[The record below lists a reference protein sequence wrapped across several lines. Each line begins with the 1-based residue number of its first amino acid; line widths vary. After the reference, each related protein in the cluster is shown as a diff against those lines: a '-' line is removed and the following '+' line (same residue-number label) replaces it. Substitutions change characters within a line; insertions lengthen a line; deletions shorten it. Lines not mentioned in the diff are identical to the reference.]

1 MASTI
6 YYHADCLDG
15 FGAAFAAWRHFGDAA
30 TYRPLHHGERWLADE
45 IRGRDVYILDFSF
58 TPEILGEMAEL
69 AASVTQLDHHASA
82 MRHWAGQLQGQTGGM
97 QRYHDAARALDIRF
111 HMEQSGARLAWE
123 HFHGEQAMPLLL
135 QHIED
140 QDLWRFALAH
150 TRAFC
155 RQLRLQPFDFSGW
168 QTLVAAT
175 TDANTARYREM
186 VLQGEAIDQ
195 FFRIESA
202 RLADSQLL
210 CRARLRGE
218 PVDAVQA
225 RRHGQEIISDASGTW
240 LVCEGVAVNANGL
253 FASELGN
260 LLAEKSGSFG
270 MIWQISADGD
280 AKISLRSN
288 GDYDVAA
295 IAVRYG
301 GGGHRNAAGFRLP
314 AGQFLAE
321 VLDLVPRKGLEPPR
335 IATPEPK
342 SGASTNFATWAGGA
356 HSNTEQD

>member
-1 MASTI
+1 MPSTI

-15 FGAAFAAWRHFGDAA
+15 FGAAFAAWRRFGDSAF
-30 TYRPLHHGERWLADE
+30 YRPLHHGDPWLADE

-58 TPEILGEMAEL
+58 TPDILGEMSTL
-69 AASVTQLDHHASA
+69 AASVSQLDHHASA
-82 MRHWAGQLQGQTGGM
+82 MQHWAGQLQAQASGM
-97 QRYHDAARALDIRF
+97 QRYHDAARALDVRF
-111 HMEQSGARLAWE
+111 HMAQSGARLAWE
-123 HFHGEQAMPLLL
+123 HFHDDLPMPLLL

-140 QDLWRFALAH
+140 QDLWRFSLAD
-150 TRAFC
+150 TRAVC

-168 QTLVAAT
+168 QALVEAT
-175 TDANTARYREM
+175 ENTGTPRYREM
-186 VLQGEAIDQ
+186 VLRGEAIDQ

-225 RRHGQEIISDASGTW
+225 LRHGQEIISDAAGSW
-240 LVCEGVAVNANGL
+240 LACTGLAINANGL

-314 AGQFLAE
+314 AGQFLEE
-321 VLDLVPRKGLEPPR
+321 VLGLVPRKGLEPPR

-356 HSNTEQD
+356 HSNTEHE

>member
-15 FGAAFAAWRHFGDAA
+15 FGAAFAAWRHFGDTA

-45 IRGRDVYILDFSF
+45 IRGRDAYILDFSF

-69 AASVTQLDHHASA
+69 ATSVTQLDHHASA
-82 MRHWAGQLQGQTGGM
+82 MQHWAGQLQEQAGGM
-97 QRYHDAARALDIRF
+97 KRYHDAARALDVRF
-111 HMEQSGARLAWE
+111 HMEQSGTRLAWE
-123 HFHGEQAMPLLL
+123 HFHGEQPMPLLL

-140 QDLWRFALAH
+140 QDLWRFALPH
-150 TRAFC
+150 TRAVC
-155 RQLRLQPFDFSGW
+155 RQLRLQPFDFSIW
-168 QTLVAAT
+168 QTQVEAT
-175 TDANTARYREM
+175 VSTDTQRYREL
-186 VLQGEAIDQ
+186 VLQGEAVDH
-195 FFRIESA
+195 FFRIECA

-225 RRHGQEIISDASGTW
+225 LRHGQEVISGASGSW
-240 LVCEGVAVNANGL
+240 LACTGLAVNANGL

-314 AGQFLAE
+314 AGQFLEEALG
-321 VLDLVPRKGLEPPR
+321 VTTKTLHY
-335 IATPEPK
+335 I
-342 SGASTNFATWAGGA
+342 
-356 HSNTEQD
+356 

>member
-1 MASTI
+1 MPSTI
-6 YYHADCLDG
+6 YYHADCIDG

-30 TYRPLHHGERWLADE
+30 IYRPLHHGESWLADE
-45 IRGRDVYILDFSF
+45 IRDRDVYILDFSF
-58 TPEILGEMAEL
+58 TPETLGEMATL

-82 MRHWAGQLQGQTGGM
+82 MQHWAGQLQEQAGGM
-97 QRYHDAARALDIRF
+97 QRYHDATRALDIRF
-111 HMEQSGARLAWE
+111 HMDQSGARLAWE

-135 QHIED
+135 QHVED
-140 QDLWRFALAH
+140 QDLWRFALPH
-150 TRAFC
+150 TRAVC
-155 RQLRLQPFDFSGW
+155 RQLRLQAFDFSGW
-168 QTLVAAT
+168 QALVEAT
-175 TDANTARYREM
+175 ANTDSKRYREL
-186 VLQGEAIDQ
+186 VLQGEAINH
-195 FFRIESA
+195 FFRIECA
-202 RLADSQLL
+202 RLANSQLL

-225 RRHGQEIISDASGTW
+225 RRHGQEVISDASGTW
-240 LVCEGVAVNANGL
+240 LVCAGLAVNANGL

-314 AGQFLAE
+314 AGQFLEE

-342 SGASTNFATWAGGA
+342 SKNNGKY
-356 HSNTEQD
+356 